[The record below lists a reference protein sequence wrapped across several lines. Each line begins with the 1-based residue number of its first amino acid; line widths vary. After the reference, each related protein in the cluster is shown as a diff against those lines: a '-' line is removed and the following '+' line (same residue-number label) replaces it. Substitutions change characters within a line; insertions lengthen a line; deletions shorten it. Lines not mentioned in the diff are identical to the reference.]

1 MPYDLKSLFQVSEI
15 EITYKNQ
22 TPYHDRLKVDTP
34 WMAYDVL
41 HTTWDAGK
49 IELLEQFKILLLD
62 HSCNCLGISEVGSGG
77 MSDVTIDP
85 KIVFATALQSKA
97 TRLILAHNHPSGVLK
112 PSEADLLT
120 TKRMVKAGQILDLSV
135 VDHLI
140 ITPQG
145 YYSFSEH
152 GHMPGWENGPMPQT
166 PLPGLNI
173 T

>member
-1 MPYDLKSLFQVSEI
+1 MSHDLKSLFQVSEI
-15 EITYKNQ
+15 EITYKNK
-22 TPYHDRLKVDTP
+22 TPYHDRLRIDTP

-41 HTTWDAGK
+41 QSTWDAGK

-85 KIVFATALQSKA
+85 KIVFATALQAKA
-97 TRLILAHNHPSGVLK
+97 TRLILAHNHPSGVLR

-120 TKRMVKAGQILDLSV
+120 TRRMVKAGQILDLPV